1 MRPSLLR
8 AALYVV
14 GLTVAGYLAESGLR
28 ADDWPQ
34 WLGPKRDGVWR
45 ETGILDTFPPG
56 GPKVKW
62 RKPIGSGY
70 AGPAVA
76 NGRVYV
82 TDFVPTKG
90 AALPKSGFD
99 MKDIPGVER
108 LLCFRESDGELLWKK
123 EYDCP
128 YRVSY
133 PAGPRTTPAVDGG
146 KVYTLGTMGD
156 LYCFDAEKG
165 DVLWNK
171 KLTQDYDVNVPQWGF
186 AGHPLVDGNRLI
198 CLVGGKGS
206 TVVAFDKNTGRELW
220 KNLTAAEPGYAPPMI
235 YEHGGKRLLI
245 LWDAEAVNALNP
257 ETGAVYW
264 SQRFGT
270 QLIPGTQRR
279 QQKAGMSIASPRL
292 LGDLLYVSSFY
303 NGSLMLRLGEQDGKP
318 TAARVWEDKGDEI
331 RPGKT
336 TGLHAVMMTPFLK
349 DGYIYG
355 SCSYGEFRC
364 LKADT
369 GERIWET
376 FKPTSPDGEPLRWG
390 TVFVV
395 ANGDRFFLFNEHGDL
410 IIAKLSPK
418 GYEEISRAH
427 ILDPTNGMA
436 GGFGRDRRLV
446 LWSHPAFADRCMFAR
461 NDNELVC
468 VSLAK

>member
-1 MRPSLLR
+1 MRRSLVR
-8 AALYVV
+8 IACGVT
-14 GLTVAGYLAESGLR
+14 GLILTAILTTATLR

-45 ETGILDTFPPG
+45 ETGLLDAFPKG
-56 GPKVKW
+56 GPTVKW
-62 RKPIGSGY
+62 RKPVGAGY

-82 TDFVPTKG
+82 TDFVAAKG
-90 AALPKSGFD
+90 AQLPKSGFD
-99 MKDIPGVER
+99 MSGIPGVER
-108 LLCFRESDGELLWKK
+108 LLCFRESDGELLWTK

-133 PAGPRTTPAVDGG
+133 PAGPRTTPAIAGG

-165 DVLWNK
+165 DVVWNK
-171 KLTQDYDVNVPQWGF
+171 KLTQDYDVKVPLWGF
-186 AGHPLVDGNRLI
+186 SGHPLVDGDRLI

-206 TVVAFDKNTGRELW
+206 TVVAVDKNTGRELW
-220 KNLTAAEPGYAPPMI
+220 KNLTSAEPGYAPPML

-245 LWDAEAVNALNP
+245 LWDSDSVNALNP
-257 ETGAVYW
+257 ETGTVYW
-264 SQRFGT
+264 SQPFGT
-270 QLIPGTQRR
+270 EMNKLKKR
-279 QQKAGMSIASPRL
+279 QVKAGMSIASPRL
-292 LGDLLYVSSFY
+292 LGDLLYVSCFY
-303 NGSLMLRLGEQDGKP
+303 NGSLMLRLGEKDGQP
-318 TAARVWEDKGDEI
+318 TATRVWEDKGTNIE
-331 RPGKT
+331 PGTT
-336 TGLHAVMMTPFLK
+336 TGLHCVMMTPYLK

-376 FKPTSPDGEPLRWG
+376 FKPTSPDNEPLRWG
-390 TVFVV
+390 TAFVV
-395 ANGDRFFLFNEHGDL
+395 ANGDRYFLFNEHGDL

-418 GYEEISRAH
+418 GYEEVSRAH
-427 ILDPTNGMA
+427 ILDPTNTMA
-436 GGFGRDRRLV
+436 AGFGRNKRMV
-446 LWSHPAFADRCMFAR
+446 LWSHPAFAGRCMFAR
-461 NDNELVC
+461 NDREIVC